1 MTDRRAQKDDVQADQ
16 TTLSGKAETAVIRS
30 LGAYSPA
37 WTIGAK
43 TSSGK
48 INLSRRPL
56 RSFERSAI
64 FPFEPITP
72 VWPHI
77 SAHVD
82 IRIANLIPG
91 GAVTDDEQ

>member
-1 MTDRRAQKDDVQADQ
+1 VTDRRAQKDDVQADL

-48 INLSRRPL
+48 INLSRVFCD
-56 RSFERSAI
+56 RSDHSNGVPSFRLN
-64 FPFEPITP
+64 
-72 VWPHI
+72 
-77 SAHVD
+77 
-82 IRIANLIPG
+82 R
-91 GAVTDDEQ
+91 